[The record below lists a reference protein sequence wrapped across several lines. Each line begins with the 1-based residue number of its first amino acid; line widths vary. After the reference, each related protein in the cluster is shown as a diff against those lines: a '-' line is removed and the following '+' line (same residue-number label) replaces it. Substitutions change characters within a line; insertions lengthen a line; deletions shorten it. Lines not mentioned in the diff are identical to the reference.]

1 MREWSFGFP
10 SSKSSTAAPAV
21 TETPVVSAP
30 SENEPAAIGPVAAPP
45 VVVPYERFL
54 ERRAWREKIAAD
66 FHQADGT
73 GIDIKAVRTEAP
85 NAEAI
90 PPHH

>member
-1 MREWSFGFP
+1 
-10 SSKSSTAAPAV
+10 
-21 TETPVVSAP
+21 
-30 SENEPAAIGPVAAPP
+30 

-66 FHQADGT
+66 FHHADGT
-73 GIDIKAVRTEAP
+73 ANDITAIRTEAP

-90 PPHH
+90 PPQH

>member
-1 MREWSFGFP
+1 MREWSFGFLH
-10 SSKSSTAAPAV
+10 SKSPGSDGPV
-21 TETPVVSAP
+21 TETPPAS
-30 SENEPAAIGPVAAPP
+30 EPAVIGPVAAPP

-66 FHQADGT
+66 FHHADGT
-73 GIDIKAVRTEAP
+73 ANDITAIRTEAP

-90 PPHH
+90 PPQH

>member
-10 SSKSSTAAPAV
+10 YSRSSSGAPTE

-30 SENEPAAIGPVAAPP
+30 PESEPAVIGPLAAPP

-73 GIDIKAVRTEAP
+73 AIDITAIRTEAP

-90 PPHH
+90 PPQH

>member
-30 SENEPAAIGPVAAPP
+30 PESEPAVIGPPAAPP

-66 FHQADGT
+66 FHHADGAA
-73 GIDIKAVRTEAP
+73 IDTKAVRTEAA

-90 PPHH
+90 LPRH